1 MKVEKKREFI
11 INVLYALIVTGIV
24 FTVIKYGLVW
34 FLPFVI
40 GFTIAFILKPFINAI
55 SRKTNI
61 DRKPIAALVVL
72 IFYGTVG
79 VLITYI
85 GVKLALATKDIFME
99 FPSIYSTSIEPAIF
113 SWFKDIEEIIA
124 KLNPEMVQ
132 SIQDMAGA
140 LLSSLGTIVTK
151 ISTGVIGIV
160 SSMFSYV
167 PTFFITVIFS
177 IISSFFFAIDYPKIT
192 NFIIRQFSPKGK
204 SIIFDIKSYIVGTMF
219 KFIKAYS
226 ILLSITF
233 VELSLGLSILSIDN
247 AITIAA
253 LIAILDIFPVIGTGG
268 ILIPWALIEFI
279 RGNIYMT
286 IGLLLI
292 YFIVLIVRNILEP
305 KIVGQQIG
313 LHPVL
318 MLICIFIGA
327 KLFGFMGIFI
337 LPIIA
342 IIIKSLNDSGKI
354 HLYK

>member
-1 MKVEKKREFI
+1 MGVEKKKNFI

-40 GFTIAFILKPFINAI
+40 GFIVAFILKPFINVI
-55 SRKTNI
+55 SRKTKIN
-61 DRKPIAALVVL
+61 RKPIAALVVL

-79 VLITYI
+79 VLITYVGI
-85 GVKLALATKDIFME
+85 RLALATKEIFMD
-99 FPSIYSTSIEPAIF
+99 FPSIYTTSIEPAIF
-113 SWFKDIEEIIA
+113 RWFKDIEEIIA

-132 SIQDMAGA
+132 TIQDMAGS

-151 ISTGVIGIV
+151 MSTGVIGVV
-160 SSMFSYV
+160 SSMVSYV
-167 PTFFITVIFS
+167 PTFFITIIFS

-192 NFIIRQFSPKGK
+192 TFIVRQFSLKGK
-204 SIIFDIKSYIVGTMF
+204 SIIFDIKNYIVGTMF

-233 VELSLGLSILSIDN
+233 LELSLGLSILRVEN

-268 ILIPWALIEFI
+268 ILIPWALIDLI
-279 RGNIYMT
+279 RGNVYMA

-292 YFIVLIVRNILEP
+292 YVIVLIVRNILEP

-313 LHPVL
+313 LHPIL
-318 MLICIFIGA
+318 MLICIFIGV